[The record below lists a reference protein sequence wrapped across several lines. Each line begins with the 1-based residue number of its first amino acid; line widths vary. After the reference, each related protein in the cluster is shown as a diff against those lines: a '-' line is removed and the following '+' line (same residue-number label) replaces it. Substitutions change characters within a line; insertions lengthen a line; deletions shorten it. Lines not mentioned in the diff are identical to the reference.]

1 MMEEYLYLF
10 NTITRTVEQLDVL
23 KAQLLLAQAQAE
35 ELYLKRT
42 D

>member
-1 MMEEYLYLF
+1 MTEEYLYLF
-10 NTITRTVEQLDVL
+10 NTIARTMEQLDAI

>member
-1 MMEEYLYLF
+1 MNEEYLHLF
-10 NTITRTVEQLDVL
+10 NTITRTMEQLDAL
-23 KAQLLLAQAQAE
+23 KTQLILAQAQAE

>member
-1 MMEEYLYLF
+1 MNEEYLHLF
-10 NTITRTVEQLDVL
+10 NAITHTVEQLDAL

>member
-1 MMEEYLYLF
+1 MTDEYLHLF
-10 NTITRTVEQLDVL
+10 NIITRTVEQLDAL
-23 KAQLLLAQAQAE
+23 KAQLILAQTQAE